1 MMVVTFGEHQ
11 AYVTRRTARTSPRSE
26 VYCAP
31 AKTDQAGCWYCGKS
45 GHVRRDCRK
54 RIRDE
59 ASSATP
65 PVPPPTN
72 RPPTGEEAFVSHET
86 AHLVLLAEGKDAT
99 GLGARTGDVILDIGA
114 TSTIVGAAWVA
125 AYVSRLPPYMRSMI
139 TSEEAAAVFTFGGG
153 HTQRAFERV
162 TLPLRIGNQPC
173 LVATWVVA
181 GHLPM
186 LMSRKTMASL
196 GVILDVAGC
205 SMQVSAL
212 AVTIPLVMS
221 EAGHLTFS
229 AFGKKKKC
237 MSNSPVQSAPTPP
250 KEVVALVTTEPAVPE
265 PAMPEAAAAPT
276 TDVVVPRT
284 DKGKAWCLPAGAST
298 DPALAGLRAFSL
310 TATEAA
316 LHKDTE
322 ALDRQ
327 AAKLH
332 SPYGHCSATRLH
344 SLLRQAGTTDKEVYE
359 AVTRAVAQCDVCK
372 KTAPRPTRPLVTLP
386 RELKFNDT
394 LSSDLGHVTPT
405 G

>member
-162 TLPLRIGNQPC
+162 TLPLRIGN
-173 LVATWVVA
+173 
-181 GHLPM
+181 
-186 LMSRKTMASL
+186 
-196 GVILDVAGC
+196 
-205 SMQVSAL
+205 
-212 AVTIPLVMS
+212 
-221 EAGHLTFS
+221 
-229 AFGKKKKC
+229 
-237 MSNSPVQSAPTPP
+237 
-250 KEVVALVTTEPAVPE
+250 
-265 PAMPEAAAAPT
+265 
-276 TDVVVPRT
+276 
-284 DKGKAWCLPAGAST
+284 
-298 DPALAGLRAFSL
+298 
-310 TATEAA
+310 
-316 LHKDTE
+316 
-322 ALDRQ
+322 
-327 AAKLH
+327 
-332 SPYGHCSATRLH
+332 
-344 SLLRQAGTTDKEVYE
+344 
-359 AVTRAVAQCDVCK
+359 
-372 KTAPRPTRPLVTLP
+372 
-386 RELKFNDT
+386 
-394 LSSDLGHVTPT
+394 
-405 G
+405 